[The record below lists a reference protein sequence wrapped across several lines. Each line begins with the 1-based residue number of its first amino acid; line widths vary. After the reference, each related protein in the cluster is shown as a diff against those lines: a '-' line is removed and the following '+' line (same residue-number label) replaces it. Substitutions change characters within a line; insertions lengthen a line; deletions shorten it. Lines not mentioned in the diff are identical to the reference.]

1 MMKPS
6 RWLIAALIAL
16 LLPGC
21 SAVKVSQDYDP
32 ATDFSKYRTFA
43 WYPGPQPKTG
53 DIRVDNPLLDERI
66 REAVTRE
73 LISKGFRRVAD
84 ETPDFYVAYHLTIR
98 TKLEADTVHT
108 GIGYGRY
115 PYYGGVGY
123 DTWVRQYD
131 EGMLVIDIAAAEA
144 EKLIWRGVGTRR
156 VTETKNPQ
164 KSTQVVNQTVTEILA
179 QFPPHKKNT
188 D

>member
-1 MMKPS
+1 MLKS
-6 RWLIAALIAL
+6 TRWLMPAMIAIL
-16 LLPGC
+16 LFGC
-21 SAVKVSQDYDP
+21 STVKVSQDYDP
-32 ATDFSKYRTFA
+32 ATDFSIYRTFD

-66 REAVTRE
+66 RKAVTRE
-73 LISKGFRRVAD
+73 LIAKGFRRVAGQV
-84 ETPDFYVAYHLTIR
+84 PDVYVAYHLTIR

-108 GIGYGRY
+108 GVGYGRY

-131 EGMLVIDIAAAEA
+131 EGMLVIDIADAQAD
-144 EKLIWRGVGTRR
+144 KLLWRGVGTRR

-164 KSTQVVNQTVTEILA
+164 KSTEVVNKTVAEVLA
-179 QFPPHKKNT
+179 QFPPRT
-188 D
+188 QLTE